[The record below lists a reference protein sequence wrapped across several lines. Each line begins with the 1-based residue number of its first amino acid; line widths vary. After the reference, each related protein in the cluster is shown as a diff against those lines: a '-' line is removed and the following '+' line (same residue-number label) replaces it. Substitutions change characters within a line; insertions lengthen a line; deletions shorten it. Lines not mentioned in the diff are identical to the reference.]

1 MPYKRYC
8 LIGLFA
14 GMEVLYGITDAGEVL
29 LESLLRDND
38 RAAAVIGVK
47 RERGS
52 FLQTAVEEKDD
63 MVIGII
69 NESERTDRT
78 GFESQIAHH
87 PLG

>member
-14 GMEVLYGITDAGEVL
+14 GMEVLYGITDGGEVL
-29 LESLLRDND
+29 LERLLRDND

-52 FLQTAVEEKDD
+52 FLQTAVEEKDY

-69 NESERTDRT
+69 NESERTNRA
-78 GFESQIAHH
+78 GFEAQIAHH
-87 PLG
+87 PFG